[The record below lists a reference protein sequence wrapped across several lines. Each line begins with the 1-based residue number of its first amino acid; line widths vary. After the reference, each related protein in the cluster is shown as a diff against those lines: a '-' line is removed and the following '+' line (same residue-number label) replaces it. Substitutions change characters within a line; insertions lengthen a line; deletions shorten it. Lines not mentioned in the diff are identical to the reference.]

1 MPVLSALYYPL
12 GRSSLHNFRDG
23 ILPTGL
29 LFFSSVPSL
38 VVVKKRIWSQ
48 HRRGEDTILTSLYLT
63 YRFGKLPHTS
73 SLMIKQA
80 GI

>member
-1 MPVLSALYYPL
+1 MIQWRKLWYP
-12 GRSSLHNFRDG
+12 GS
-23 ILPTGL
+23 T
-29 LFFSSVPSL
+29 
-38 VVVKKRIWSQ
+38 WSQ

-63 YRFGKLPHTS
+63 YRSGKLPHTS